1 MIDICT
7 GCRYCMVGCPFDVPK
22 YDYDNPFGEISKC
35 ELCNQKGVER
45 LDKGELPGCCHVCPT
60 GAIIFGTR
68 EELLAEAK
76 RRLSLLRGTEY
87 DYPRQHVN
95 STDKY
100 RATVPHINI
109 TSTVKKKVVVH
120 RYCLKWCA
128 FANLGLPDLDEVA
141 TGSRAAHLQHFL
153 YRGLALPLV
162 ALAV

>member
-1 MIDICT
+1 MYQNTTTTIHSVKSANVNSVT
-7 GCRYCMVGCPFDVPK
+7 K
-22 YDYDNPFGEISKC
+22 
-35 ELCNQKGVER
+35 KGVER

-95 STDKY
+95 STDN
-100 RATVPHINI
+100 TVLPCRHINI

-120 RYCLKWCA
+120 KY
-128 FANLGLPDLDEVA
+128 LP
-141 TGSRAAHLQHFL
+141 
-153 YRGLALPLV
+153 
-162 ALAV
+162 